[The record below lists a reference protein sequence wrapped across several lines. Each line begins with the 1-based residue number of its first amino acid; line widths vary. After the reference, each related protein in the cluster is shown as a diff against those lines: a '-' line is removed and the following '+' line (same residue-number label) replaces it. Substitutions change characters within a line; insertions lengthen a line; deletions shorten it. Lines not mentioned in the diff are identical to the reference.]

1 MVAARVPVWPSEPFS
16 QTQVVTVW
24 HGVRKTWVSNPM
36 KQPQKC
42 DFSLFQVRYTVPLPD
57 VLFKNNTQLFAWR
70 QDKGSHLGL
79 SQVCVLYDNMELK
92 ACLWATQAAA

>member
-1 MVAARVPVWPSEPFS
+1 
-16 QTQVVTVW
+16 
-24 HGVRKTWVSNPM
+24 M
-36 KQPQKC
+36 KPHEGKHETPEMR
-42 DFSLFQVRYTVPLPD
+42 FSLFQVRNTVPLPD

-92 ACLWATQAAA
+92 ACLWATQAAAIDRTIQTCVGRP